1 MPGAPRICGGIQDEE
16 SRENLNPVRPPVHI
30 KVLNNTAGVRYNVVK
45 TSAFGGE
52 DGGFFG
58 NTKFYYNEKDYYL
71 GTDFENA
78 EIFNFENP
86 TEN

>member
-1 MPGAPRICGGIQDEE
+1 MK
-16 SRENLNPVRPPVHI
+16 NLNVITPPSVI
-30 KVLNNTAGVRYNVVK
+30 KVNGLKGGVKIAVPKTAL
-45 TSAFGGE
+45 FE
-52 DGGFFG
+52 DTEGGFFG
-58 NTKFYYNEKDYYL
+58 KTKFYYNEKDYYL